1 VLPLGDTVTL
11 LPVPTNVP
19 PQEPEY
25 QVATAPVPAEPPT
38 KVKTVEPPA
47 QMVVV
52 PEMLVGATDSVFTV
66 TACDAQVVV
75 LQVPSY
81 LTK

>member
-1 VLPLGDTVTL
+1 M
-11 LPVPTNVP
+11 PVPTNVP

-25 QVATAPVPAEPPT
+25 HVATAPVPAVPPT
-38 KVKTVEPPA
+38 RVNTVEPPA

-52 PEMLVGATDSVFTV
+52 PDMLVGATVSVFTV
-66 TACDAQVVV
+66 TACEAQDVV